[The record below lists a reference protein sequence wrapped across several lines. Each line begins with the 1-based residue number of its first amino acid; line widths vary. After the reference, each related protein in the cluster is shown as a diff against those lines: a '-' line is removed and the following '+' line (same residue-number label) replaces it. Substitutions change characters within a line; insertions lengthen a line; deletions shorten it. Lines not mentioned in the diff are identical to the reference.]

1 MSFTMTMTNKSEG
14 DDEIQTFKVTFI
26 KSDSNYTP
34 EEMSKIVD
42 TLGRVVLKDIW
53 ESLRTEE
60 DIRGAVRRHQANKI
74 G

>member
-1 MSFTMTMTNKSEG
+1 MTNKREG

-42 TLGRVVLKDIW
+42 TLGRAVLKDIW
-53 ESLRTEE
+53 KSLRTEE

>member
-1 MSFTMTMTNKSEG
+1 MTMTNKSEG

-42 TLGRVVLKDIW
+42 TLGRAVLKDIW

-60 DIRGAVRRHQANKI
+60 EIRGAVRRHQANKI